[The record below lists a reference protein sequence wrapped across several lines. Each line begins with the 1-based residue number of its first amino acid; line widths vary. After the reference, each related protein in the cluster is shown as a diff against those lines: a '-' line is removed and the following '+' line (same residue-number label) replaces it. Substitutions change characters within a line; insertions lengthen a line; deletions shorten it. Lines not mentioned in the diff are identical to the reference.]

1 MHLDPLF
8 IAELQPIKLAR
19 GVNLDGLDAMLL
31 PAHVDKIDFAV
42 VEDTSNSIIAFRKSK
57 AIVATADLEEFSL
70 TPITGVSIF
79 LTGDRVPFQ
88 DLDCHSPPL
97 QLHFRPQSFLLALFS
112 FPPTPHDRW

>member
-70 TPITGVSIF
+70 TPITGVLIF
-79 LTGDRVPFQ
+79 LTGKRDRFTDFECLHLPLNRTVR
-88 DLDCHSPPL
+88 LTHSL
-97 QLHFRPQSFLLALFS
+97 NSLF
-112 FPPTPHDRW
+112 F

>member
-1 MHLDPLF
+1 MRISDWSSDVCSSDL
-8 IAELQPIKLAR
+8 
-19 GVNLDGLDAMLL
+19 VNLDGLDAMLL

-79 LTGDRVPFQ
+79 LTGERDRFP
-88 DLDCHSPPL
+88 DIECPSL
-97 QLHFRPQSFLLALFS
+97 PQIGRE
-112 FPPTPHDRW
+112 HV